1 MPESV
6 AIIMRAKNE
15 MPHVRRALDMLA
27 RQTCG
32 DFDLFAVDSG
42 STDGT
47 LEALEEYGANLVRIS
62 PEAYVPGK
70 VLNEAIAATRH
81 ETIVF
86 LNADAVPQS
95 TDWLENLLRP
105 LRENLADAVFSKQIA
120 RPDATFIVAYDY
132 ERAYDPAKIE
142 PGFFSA
148 VACAFR
154 RKLWEQTRFPEEGY
168 AEDVRWA
175 KACLETGAR
184 IRPVPESV
192 VEHSHNYTLA
202 ELRQKRFRQ
211 ARALRIATGPLA
223 QTGKCLREI
232 IRDLLHAIV
241 RFKLHTIP
249 YNLAYRIAIHRGVFS
264 GRA

>member
-6 AIIMRAKNE
+6 AIIMRAKDE
-15 MPHVRRALDMLA
+15 MPHVRRALEMLT

-42 STDGT
+42 SSDGT
-47 LEALEEYGANLVRIS
+47 LEALQEQCGNITRIAA
-62 PEAYVPGK
+62 EAYVPGQ
-70 VLNEAIAATRH
+70 VLNEAIAAIRH

-86 LNADAVPQS
+86 LNADAIPQS
-95 TDWLENLLRP
+95 DDWLEKLIRP
-105 LRENLADAVFSKQIA
+105 LQENRADAVFSKQIA
-120 RPDATFIVAYDY
+120 RPDAKFIVAYDY
-132 ERAYDPAKIE
+132 ERAYNPAKIE

-148 VACAFR
+148 VACAFKR
-154 RKLWEQTRFPEEGY
+154 GVWEQTRFPEDGY

-175 KACLETGAR
+175 QACLGSGAR
-184 IRPVPESV
+184 IQLVPDSV

-211 ARALRIATGPLA
+211 ARAFRITASPLQ

-232 IRDLLHAIV
+232 IRDLLHAMV
-241 RFKLHTIP
+241 RLQFHTIP
-249 YNLAYRIAIHRGVFS
+249 YNLAYRIAIHRGIFS